1 MLFRSP
7 NIKGVSKKEFEKI
20 FEMLIE
26 EKRQAQSQVEQ
37 LPDNAEYIYPDSIG
51 KIQKE
56 ISNTTQD
63 AASFWS
69 MV

>member
-1 MLFRSP
+1 
-7 NIKGVSKKEFEKI
+7 
-20 FEMLIE
+20 MLIE
-26 EKRQAQSQVEQ
+26 EKRQTQSQVEQ

-63 AASFWS
+63 AASYWS

>member
-1 MLFRSP
+1 
-7 NIKGVSKKEFEKI
+7 
-20 FEMLIE
+20 MLIE
-26 EKRQAQSQVEQ
+26 EKRQAQSEVEQ
-37 LPDNAEYIYPDSIG
+37 LPDNAAHVYPDSIG

-63 AASFWS
+63 AASYWS